1 MSHGLLEFTGG
12 NFEQE
17 VLKSE
22 VPVLVDFTATWCGP
36 CKAIKPT
43 VAELA
48 GEYAGRV
55 KVGTLDIDQNQPV
68 AVKYHVRAV
77 PTLMVFKGGKVH
89 QQVLGAVNKKRLKDM
104 FDSAL
109 NG

>member
-1 MSHGLLEFTGG
+1 MADGLLEFTGD
-12 NFEQE
+12 NFDSE
-17 VLKSE
+17 VLKSTL
-22 VPVLVDFTATWCGP
+22 PVLVDFTATWCGP

-43 VAELA
+43 VIELA

-55 KVGTLDIDQNQPV
+55 KVGTLDIDRSQQI

-77 PTLMVFKGGKVH
+77 PTLIVFKDGKVH
-89 QQVLGAVNKKRLKDM
+89 QQVMGAVNKKRMKDM